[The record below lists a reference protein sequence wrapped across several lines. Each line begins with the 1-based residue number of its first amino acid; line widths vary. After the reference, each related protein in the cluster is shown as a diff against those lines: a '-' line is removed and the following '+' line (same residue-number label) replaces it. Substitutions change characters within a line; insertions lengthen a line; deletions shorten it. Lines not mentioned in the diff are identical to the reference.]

1 MQSWTPRRPSV
12 RIARRLFGT
21 AAPAAVLPFG
31 AEVWRWLAPA
41 AACLLTLMVV
51 THDAGRRLPR
61 SVPDNA
67 AFFATLMCNAA
78 TSNAQQT
85 FVLSQMDENVEW
97 NIWPHPFAGQMSRRG
112 GARSGLNPWSVTPTN
127 R

>member
-1 MQSWTPRRPSV
+1 MQSWTPRRPSGE
-12 RIARRLFGT
+12 IARRLFGT

-31 AEVWRWLAPA
+31 AEIWRWLAPA

-61 SVPDNA
+61 SVPGNA
-67 AFFATLMCNAA
+67 AIFATLMRNAA

-97 NIWPHPFAGQMSRRG
+97 NFWPHPFAGRG
-112 GARSGLNPWSVTPTN
+112 GARSGLNLWSVMPTN